1 MAPNTYPHHPPPQHQ
16 QPQQQQGHPGQ
27 QQQQQQGQGPGQG
40 QGQGGPPGQQ
50 PNAQHLAQQQHAMM
64 MMGRMP
70 MNVVNGVQQIP
81 PGGGGGGQGPP
92 HQQGHPGGGGG
103 PPGGPGQQQQQG
115 IPQGLMG
122 MHAGMTPS
130 QVQVCVALPLPL
142 LFFSL
147 VFAWSFLYVCFT
159 DFLFSLLTI
168 EFFVTNSSYIE

>member
-1 MAPNTYPHHPPPQHQ
+1 
-16 QPQQQQGHPGQ
+16 
-27 QQQQQQGQGPGQG
+27 
-40 QGQGGPPGQQ
+40 
-50 PNAQHLAQQQHAMM
+50 
-64 MMGRMP
+64 

-130 QVQVCVALPLPL
+130 QVQVCVTLPL
-142 LFFSL
+142 LFFFFDVCLVISL
-147 VFAWSFLYVCFT
+147 CLLYRLSVLFT
-159 DFLFSLLTI
+159 DHR
-168 EFFVTNSSYIE
+168 FFVTNSSYIE